1 MALFCVGIAGC
12 APSTSAN
19 YSAEPYRYSTVLDR
33 FPPPTQARLDDLVK
47 QVHSLY
53 DIPGLMVSVS
63 VPGKG
68 IWVGAYGE
76 ADVPGGERLTLADH
90 FPIGSVTKT
99 FTATVILRLIQQ
111 GHLALSDPISGWLP
125 WVQNARRITVGMLLN
140 MTSGIYDEYQS
151 DSQLIEEISGR
162 PHLVFT
168 PRQIVHMAVAH
179 GPSGPPGTT
188 GYSSTNYIILGII
201 AQDITHQTMCS
212 LITTQILQPLHMD
225 QTSYS
230 SSNVLPSPSTLDYLI
245 GSGSPKRIPLYNLS
259 NLGAA
264 GAMVS
269 TMSDM
274 AVWAAALGNGKFLS
288 PTLAAKRLRLSWFL
302 GNVRPLPTQSA
313 SPSLPVRYGLGLYS
327 LGPLIGH
334 NGGVK
339 GYVDEVFYSPSHHAT
354 IVVFVNGND
363 PSHDSG
369 GPADS
374 LTVSIDDTLL
384 PNR

>member
-1 MALFCVGIAGC
+1 MW
-12 APSTSAN
+12 
-19 YSAEPYRYSTVLDR
+19 
-33 FPPPTQARLDDLVK
+33 
-47 QVHSLY
+47 
-53 DIPGLMVSVS
+53 VS
-63 VPGKG
+63 VPGEG
-68 IWVGAYGE
+68 VWERAYGE
-76 ADVPGGERLTLADH
+76 ADLHTGQRLSLADH

-99 FTATVILRLIQQ
+99 FTATVILRLVQQ
-111 GHLALSDPISGWLP
+111 GRLSLSAPISRWVP
-125 WVQNARRITVGMLLN
+125 WVQDARQITVRMLLN

-179 GPSGPPGTT
+179 GPSGPPGTP

-201 AQDITHQTMCS
+201 AQDITHQSMGS
-212 LITTQILQPLHMD
+212 LITAQILQPLHLD

-274 AVWAAALGNGKFLS
+274 AVWAEALGSGKFLS

-302 GNVRPLPTQSA
+302 GNVRPLPTQTA

-334 NGGVK
+334 DGGVK

-363 PSHDSG
+363 PYNNSG
-369 GPADS
+369 EQADA
-374 LTVSIDDTLL
+374 LTVSIANTVL
-384 PNR
+384 PNG